1 MNKHQEQFFLYRIR
15 LFKDEKAFAHL
26 YKEYHSAIW
35 RFLSIK
41 LPTSEVEDALSMVF
55 IRLWNYLSG
64 SRVENVS
71 GLSFTIARGVIAEFY
86 RKQSTQKEMSFSQD
100 ELERFPQ
107 QHGEA
112 KIILGAETSLVKK
125 ALNQIDEGYRTV
137 ILLRFLEDLPLREV
151 ARRLQKTESATRTY
165 LHRAIKHLKKQME
178 KIPPYER

>member
-1 MNKHQEQFFLYRIR
+1 VNKHQEQFFLYRIR

-71 GLSFTIARGVIAEFY
+71 GLSFTIARGVVA
-86 RKQSTQKEMSFSQD
+86 
-100 ELERFPQ
+100 
-107 QHGEA
+107 
-112 KIILGAETSLVKK
+112 
-125 ALNQIDEGYRTV
+125 
-137 ILLRFLEDLPLREV
+137 DL
-151 ARRLQKTESATRTY
+151 
-165 LHRAIKHLKKQME
+165 
-178 KIPPYER
+178 

>member
-1 MNKHQEQFFLYRIR
+1 MNRHQEQFFLYRIR

-26 YKEYHSAIW
+26 YKHYHSAIL

-41 LPTSEVEDALSMVF
+41 LPASEVEDALSMVF
-55 IRLWNYLSG
+55 IRLWNYLGG

-86 RKQSTQKEMSFSQD
+86 RKQSTQKEMSFSHD
-100 ELERFPQ
+100 ELERFPEQ
-107 QHGEA
+107 YSETQLF
-112 KIILGAETSLVKK
+112 LGAETALVKK

-165 LHRAIKHLKKQME
+165 LHRAIKHLRKQIE